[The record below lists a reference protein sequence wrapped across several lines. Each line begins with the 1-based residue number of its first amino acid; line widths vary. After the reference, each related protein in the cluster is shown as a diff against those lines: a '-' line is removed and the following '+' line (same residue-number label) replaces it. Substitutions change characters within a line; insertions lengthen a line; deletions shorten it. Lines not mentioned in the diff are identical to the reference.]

1 MHTVYLPDFGNSKV
15 FWFYYFAMT
24 LVYANSVINPFIYS
38 VKYREFQQG
47 VRRLMSRLTGNPTQ
61 IQSHED
67 SNKSDP
73 RSDPARPKTTTQNR
87 ETGQTTD

>member
-47 VRRLMSRLTGNPTQ
+47 VRRLMSRLTGNPAP
-61 IQSHED
+61 HR
-67 SNKSDP
+67 KSDADSESGRQQQK
-73 RSDPARPKTTTQNR
+73 RSEK
-87 ETGQTTD
+87 